1 MNYLCVS
8 PNEFFA
14 HALHMCSYVCLL
26 QQTMMMLSTLEMQ
39 IYDYKNFL
47 RVVHHLI
54 INPLKIHEKK
64 IPNAF
69 YRIKT
74 NSVLFENMIE
84 MNIYRFFYILEVY
97 YTY

>member
-1 MNYLCVS
+1 MR
-8 PNEFFA
+8 
-14 HALHMCSYVCLL
+14 SYVCLL

-64 IPNAF
+64 
-69 YRIKT
+69 
-74 NSVLFENMIE
+74 NS
-84 MNIYRFFYILEVY
+84 
-97 YTY
+97 

>member
-14 HALHMCSYVCLL
+14 HVLHMRSYVCLL

-64 IPNAF
+64 
-69 YRIKT
+69 
-74 NSVLFENMIE
+74 NS
-84 MNIYRFFYILEVY
+84 
-97 YTY
+97 